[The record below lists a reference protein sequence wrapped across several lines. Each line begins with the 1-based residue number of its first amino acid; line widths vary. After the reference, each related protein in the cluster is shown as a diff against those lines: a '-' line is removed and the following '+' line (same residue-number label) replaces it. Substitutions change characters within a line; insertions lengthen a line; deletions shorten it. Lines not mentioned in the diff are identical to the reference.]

1 MKAKENNLAI
11 RDADRYL
18 DSVKDIERFSDAPE
32 LSTSPFIPAMLDSFE
47 IRRKTVYSEKVMT
60 SVDIVNHKTGEVISG
75 ITENRVFLNKQ
86 LVDKEKFVKV
96 YYDGVS
102 SMFNLSKTAMRVFQY
117 IIGIM
122 TEPRNIDNDCIYIGV
137 QDVMDRC
144 DYKFANMVYVGLTEL
159 ISAGIIAKANKPPN
173 HYWIDPKTAFNGNR
187 VIVMNEYIRKR
198 ETSSGELDE

>member
-1 MKAKENNLAI
+1 MKAKENNLII

-32 LSTSPFIPAMLDSFE
+32 LSVSPFIPAMLDSFE
-47 IRRKTVYSEKVMT
+47 IRRKTVYSEKIMT
-60 SVDIVNHKTGEVISG
+60 CVDIVNHTTGEVISG

-102 SMFNLSKTAMRVFQY
+102 SMFHLSKTAMRVFQY

-122 TEPRNIDNDCIYIGV
+122 TELRNINNDCIYIGV

-159 ISAGIIAKANKPPN
+159 ISAGIIAKASKPPN

-187 VIVMNEYIRKR
+187 VIVMNEYIKKR
-198 ETSSGELDE
+198 DTPAELDK